1 MEKDFRSTGNRIAQ
15 KTKRTG
21 IQQIAEMAGVSR
33 TTVSNVIHGRK
44 DKMTGKTREKVL
56 RIMEEEGFVPDLNA
70 VSLAGA
76 KSRIFGIFVNENH
89 NEYYDEYCLNRVL
102 KVLEKEFARL
112 NCASVI
118 HFTRNIE
125 EEIEIASQ
133 WKMRGIFSIGFPE
146 EENSELLS
154 RIEIPLGTMCDDYE
168 CTNDFRAG
176 YREGLYYRSGE
187 YKKIHYLAKG
197 EGKITDRWDGISKA
211 YMEIEDF
218 DPVEAYSC
226 LPDSTEK
233 RERFYRENLRK
244 LVSSNQLLIFE
255 SPEDA
260 KEAALYMKR
269 TGIRIPEDVAVSGF
283 DDERYAVLAVQDLI
297 EECK

>member
-1 MEKDFRSTGNRIAQ
+1 M
-15 KTKRTG
+15 
-21 IQQIAEMAGVSR
+21 
-33 TTVSNVIHGRK
+33 SNVIHGRK

-70 VSLAGA
+70 ISLASA

-118 HFTRNIE
+118 HFARNID
-125 EEIEIASQ
+125 EEIEIAAQ

-146 EENSELLS
+146 AENSELMS

-168 CTNDFRAG
+168 CSNDFKAG
-176 YREGLYYRSGE
+176 YREGLYYRAGE
-187 YKKIHYLAKG
+187 FEKIHYFG
-197 EGKITDRWDGISKA
+197 TSGCGITDRWDGISKA
-211 YMEIEDF
+211 YMEIDGF
-218 DPVEAYSC
+218 DPAEAYSG
-226 LPDSTEK
+226 LPKSAGK
-233 RERFYRENLRK
+233 REAFYREKLGK

-255 SPEDA
+255 DPKCA
-260 KEAALYMKR
+260 KEAALYMKK